1 MLRKILVTLIQIALI
16 ALVVYGIITF
26 INSISFADQHETLP
40 WCVTEYK
47 H

>member
-1 MLRKILVTLIQIALI
+1 MLKKILITLIEILLM
-16 ALVVYGIITF
+16 ALVVYGIITV
-26 INSISFADQHETLP
+26 INSISFADKYETIP